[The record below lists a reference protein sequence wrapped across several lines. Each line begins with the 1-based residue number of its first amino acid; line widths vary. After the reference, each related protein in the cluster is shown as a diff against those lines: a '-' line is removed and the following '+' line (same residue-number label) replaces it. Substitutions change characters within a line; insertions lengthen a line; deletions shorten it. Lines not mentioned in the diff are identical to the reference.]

1 MNSVAFP
8 GEGDGKKLAEIAK
21 KTPKV
26 RGAPPDDWGVTVV
39 ENYRAFPPSLGKAKG
54 GESPVRGVSQ
64 RVRPLSEISEETYT
78 GRERRRQGG
87 LR

>member
-8 GEGDGKKLAEIAK
+8 GEGDGKKLAEIVE

-26 RGAPPDDWGVTVV
+26 RGTPPDDWGVTVV
-39 ENYRAFPPSLGKAKG
+39 ENYRAFPLPLGKAKG
-54 GESPVRGVSQ
+54 GESPMRGISQ

-78 GRERRRQGG
+78 GREGRGQGS